1 MRRAPRLCQA
11 DRMHARTPRQPPR
24 WYVISLR
31 PSAAHD
37 GLRRAAQALGARAGP
52 VDRLVGEHV
61 NAGQLLAQARLLHQT
76 LDITAPHAGV
86 VEQIVV
92 GHGEPIGHG
101 AVLAH
106 LVPI

>member
-1 MRRAPRLCQA
+1 MQAVVLDPRLWESMEAGDQA
-11 DRMHARTPRQPPR
+11 RLER
-24 WYVISLR
+24 WVVSE
-31 PSAAHD
+31 
-37 GLRRAAQALGARAGP
+37 
-52 VDRLVGEHV
+52 GEHV

-92 GHGEPIGHG
+92 GNGEPIGHG

>member
-1 MRRAPRLCQA
+1 MHAVVLDPRLWESMEAGDQA
-11 DRMHARTPRQPPR
+11 RLER
-24 WYVISLR
+24 WVVSE
-31 PSAAHD
+31 
-37 GLRRAAQALGARAGP
+37 
-52 VDRLVGEHV
+52 GEHV

-101 AVLAH
+101 AVLAR

>member
-1 MRRAPRLCQA
+1 MHAVVLDPRLWESMEAGDQA
-11 DRMHARTPRQPPR
+11 RLER
-24 WYVISLR
+24 WVVSE
-31 PSAAHD
+31 
-37 GLRRAAQALGARAGP
+37 
-52 VDRLVGEHV
+52 GEHV

-92 GHGEPIGHG
+92 GNGEPIGHG
-101 AVLAH
+101 AVLAR

>member
-1 MRRAPRLCQA
+1 MHAVVLDPRLWESMEAGDQA
-11 DRMHARTPRQPPR
+11 RLER
-24 WYVISLR
+24 WV
-31 PSAAHD
+31 
-37 GLRRAAQALGARAGP
+37 
-52 VDRLVGEHV
+52 VCEGEHV

-92 GHGEPIGHG
+92 GNGEPIGHG

>member
-1 MRRAPRLCQA
+1 MHAVVLDPRLWESMEAGGQA
-11 DRMHARTPRQPPR
+11 RLER
-24 WYVISLR
+24 WVVSE
-31 PSAAHD
+31 
-37 GLRRAAQALGARAGP
+37 
-52 VDRLVGEHV
+52 GEHV

-92 GHGEPIGHG
+92 GNGEPIGHG

>member
-1 MRRAPRLCQA
+1 MHAVVLDPRLWESMEAGDQA
-11 DRMHARTPRQPPR
+11 RLER
-24 WYVISLR
+24 WVVSE
-31 PSAAHD
+31 
-37 GLRRAAQALGARAGP
+37 
-52 VDRLVGEHV
+52 GEHV

-92 GHGEPIGHG
+92 GNGEPIGHG